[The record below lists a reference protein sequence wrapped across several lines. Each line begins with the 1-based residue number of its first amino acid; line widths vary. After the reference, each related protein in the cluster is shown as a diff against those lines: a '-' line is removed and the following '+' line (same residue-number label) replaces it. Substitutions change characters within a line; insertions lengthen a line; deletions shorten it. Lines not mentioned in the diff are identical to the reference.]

1 MKGEKIERTEEIKES
16 QGSKAVRWPA
26 AVIIENALP
35 RTIARAILWNSH
47 IDSLWSPLW
56 SPLWPANKPPIR
68 CSSEVPLGQMM
79 PDVFTA
85 RGTKWKRS
93 DRVRYLVTLH
103 SSACLATLPG
113 SEADLIKFEQEKL
126 SLQVASQTS
135 DWPAVKGKMV
145 IPSGLLPSPRSSPTG
160 SRMEGKPTA
169 SKLRFI
175 MSLSTE
181 CRGKRPALRRQDKG

>member
-1 MKGEKIERTEEIKES
+1 MTEPKQKKRCIYTKGHVKGDKIERTEEIKEN

-26 AVIIENALP
+26 TVIIENALP

-56 SPLWPANKPPIR
+56 PASKPPIR
-68 CSSEVPLGQMM
+68 CSSEVPLGPMM
-79 PDVFTA
+79 PDVSTA

-145 IPSGLLPSPRSSPTG
+145 IPSGLLP
-160 SRMEGKPTA
+160 
-169 SKLRFI
+169 
-175 MSLSTE
+175 
-181 CRGKRPALRRQDKG
+181 